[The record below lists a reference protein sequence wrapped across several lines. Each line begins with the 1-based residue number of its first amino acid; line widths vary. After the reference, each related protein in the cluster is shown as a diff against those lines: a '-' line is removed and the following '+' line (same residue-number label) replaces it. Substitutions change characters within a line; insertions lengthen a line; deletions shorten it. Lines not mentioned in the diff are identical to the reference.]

1 MVAHQIDPQYHG
13 YFYHYYR
20 AEVYRETNWR
30 NRLDVTTNWSIVV
43 TAAILS
49 YAFGNA
55 NTPHAVIIMNYLIVL
70 FFLYI
75 ESRRFR
81 YYTMLKSRTRILE
94 SGLLAP
100 IINSIANNGVNQTD
114 IHMERLANSLAK
126 PKLTISKLEAISWRI
141 RRVYIFL
148 LSVLYLTWL
157 NKLTI
162 TPERTYDL
170 SEIISRAFLWFLP
183 GWVIFGIMTSSITIL
198 MFIAMYVPRKSVG
211 DDLP

>member
-1 MVAHQIDPQYHG
+1 MVVNRIDPQYHG

-100 IINSIANNGVNQTD
+100 IIGSITNKGINEND
-114 IHMERLANSLAK
+114 IHMERLAISLTK
-126 PKLTISKLEAISWRI
+126 PRLTISKLEAIGWRI

-148 LSVLYLTWL
+148 LTILYLTWL

-162 TPERTYDL
+162 TPERTYDVP
-170 SEIISRAFLWFLP
+170 EIISRAFLWFFP
-183 GWVIFGIMTSSITIL
+183 GWAVFAVLTISIL
-198 MFIAMYVPRKSVG
+198 VLVFISLYFPRKSVG

>member
-1 MVAHQIDPQYHG
+1 MSHFDPQYHG

-49 YAFGNA
+49 YTFGNA
-55 NTPHAVIIMNYLIVL
+55 NAPHATIIMNYLIVL

-81 YYTMLKSRTRILE
+81 YYMMLKSRTRILE
-94 SGLLAP
+94 SGLFASIISSISGSQREQPHVRLEGLA
-100 IINSIANNGVNQTD
+100 A
-114 IHMERLANSLAK
+114 SLTK
-126 PKLTISKLEAISWRI
+126 PKLTISKLEAIGWRM

-148 LSVLYLTWL
+148 LAVLYLTWL

-162 TPERTYDL
+162 TPTRSFEL
-170 SEIISRAFLWFLP
+170 SDIVFRASFWFLP
-183 GWVIFGIMTSSITIL
+183 GWIILAAFTLSIIAFI
-198 MFIAMYVPRKSVG
+198 FIAIYMPRRSIG